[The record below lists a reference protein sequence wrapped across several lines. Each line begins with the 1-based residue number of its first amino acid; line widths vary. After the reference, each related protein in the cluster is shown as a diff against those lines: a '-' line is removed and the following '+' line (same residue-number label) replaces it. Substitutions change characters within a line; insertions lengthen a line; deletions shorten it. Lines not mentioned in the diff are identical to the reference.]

1 MTTCKKITLTA
12 AAMVLSAGL
21 AVGGTLAYLN
31 AVTETKTNTFTSSR
45 NITTTLTETEWTS
58 DSGKNY
64 LPGDVIKKNPVMNNE
79 SDQPVYMAV
88 KVDYLDD
95 KGNLMSAEE
104 FKKYASITDYDNDN
118 WKMATVNSDGS
129 EVWIYMTAVEAGEST
144 EALFNNVTVNAG
156 ITEEWSSAA
165 KTTTIY
171 KCDADGNKLSI
182 IDTTKEQYDPTV
194 IYKDADGNIVSA
206 GTLPT
211 FNIKVTVTGLKK
223 GFYSVIEEESWTPE
237 YTLIKKSD
245 NYSGNDSYKEC
256 EDIFIGK
263 RIDGTK
269 PEFFGLDKLHYG
281 NTADGDKAQADFS
294 NVIKKNYNW
303 LRDAASA
310 VNKFIR

>member
-1 MTTCKKITLTA
+1 MKGKQKILLLVCSVIAVVSVSCMA
-12 AAMVLSAGL
+12 AYALL
-21 AVGGTLAYLN
+21 KT
-31 AVTETKTNTFTSSR
+31 VTETKTNTFTSSR

-104 FKKYASITDYDNDN
+104 FKKYALITDYDNDN

-194 IYKDADGNIVSA
+194 VYKDADGNIVSA

-211 FNIKVTVTGLKK
+211 FNIKVT
-223 GFYSVIEEESWTPE
+223 GFAVQASTFADYNEAQPE
-237 YTLIKKSD
+237 LIKLVNSKTSA
-245 NYSGNDSYKEC
+245 
-256 EDIFIGK
+256 
-263 RIDGTK
+263 
-269 PEFFGLDKLHYG
+269 H
-281 NTADGDKAQADFS
+281 AQF
-294 NVIKKNYNW
+294 
-303 LRDAASA
+303 
-310 VNKFIR
+310 

>member
-104 FKKYASITDYDNDN
+104 FKKYALITDYDNDN

-182 IDTTKEQYDPTV
+182 IDTTKEQYDQTV

-211 FNIKVTVTGLKK
+211 FNIKVT
-223 GFYSVIEEESWTPE
+223 GFADQASTFADYNEAQPE
-237 YTLIKKSD
+237 LIKLVNSKTS
-245 NYSGNDSYKEC
+245 
-256 EDIFIGK
+256 
-263 RIDGTK
+263 
-269 PEFFGLDKLHYG
+269 
-281 NTADGDKAQADFS
+281 ADAQF
-294 NVIKKNYNW
+294 
-303 LRDAASA
+303 
-310 VNKFIR
+310 

>member
-95 KGNLMSAEE
+95 NGNLMSAEE

-118 WKMATVNSDGS
+118 WKMATVNS
-129 EVWIYMTAVEAGEST
+129 GEST
-144 EALFNNVTVNAG
+144 EALFNNVTVNTG

-194 IYKDADGNIVSA
+194 VYKDADGNIVSA

-211 FNIKVTVTGLKK
+211 FNIKVT
-223 GFYSVIEEESWTPE
+223 GFAVQASTFADYNEAQPE
-237 YTLIKKSD
+237 LIKLVNSKTSD
-245 NYSGNDSYKEC
+245 D
-256 EDIFIGK
+256 
-263 RIDGTK
+263 
-269 PEFFGLDKLHYG
+269 
-281 NTADGDKAQADFS
+281 AQF
-294 NVIKKNYNW
+294 
-303 LRDAASA
+303 
-310 VNKFIR
+310 

>member
-1 MTTCKKITLTA
+1 MKGKQKILLLVCSVIAVVSVSCMA
-12 AAMVLSAGL
+12 AYALL
-21 AVGGTLAYLN
+21 KT
-31 AVTETKTNTFTSSR
+31 VTETKTNTFTSSR

-104 FKKYASITDYDNDN
+104 FKKYALITDYDNDN

-194 IYKDADGNIVSA
+194 VYKDADGNIVSA

-211 FNIKVTVTGLKK
+211 FNIKVT
-223 GFYSVIEEESWTPE
+223 GFAVQASTFADYNEAQPE
-237 YTLIKKSD
+237 LIKLVNSKTS
-245 NYSGNDSYKEC
+245 
-256 EDIFIGK
+256 
-263 RIDGTK
+263 
-269 PEFFGLDKLHYG
+269 
-281 NTADGDKAQADFS
+281 ADAQF
-294 NVIKKNYNW
+294 
-303 LRDAASA
+303 
-310 VNKFIR
+310 

>member
-104 FKKYASITDYDNDN
+104 FKKYATITDYDNDN

-171 KCDADGNKLSI
+171 KCDADGN
-182 IDTTKEQYDPTV
+182 
-194 IYKDADGNIVSA
+194 IVNA

-211 FNIKVTVTGLKK
+211 FNIKVT
-223 GFYSVIEEESWTPE
+223 GFAVQASTFADYNAAQPE
-237 YTLIKKSD
+237 LIKLVNSKTS
-245 NYSGNDSYKEC
+245 
-256 EDIFIGK
+256 
-263 RIDGTK
+263 
-269 PEFFGLDKLHYG
+269 
-281 NTADGDKAQADFS
+281 ADAQF
-294 NVIKKNYNW
+294 
-303 LRDAASA
+303 
-310 VNKFIR
+310 

>member
-1 MTTCKKITLTA
+1 MKGKQKILLLVCSVIAVVSVSCMA
-12 AAMVLSAGL
+12 AYALL
-21 AVGGTLAYLN
+21 KT
-31 AVTETKTNTFTSSR
+31 VTETKTNTFTSSR

-104 FKKYASITDYDNDN
+104 FKKYATITDYDNDN

-129 EVWIYMTAVEAGEST
+129 EVWIYMTAVEAGEPT

-194 IYKDADGNIVSA
+194 VYKDADGNIVNA

-211 FNIKVTVTGLKK
+211 FNIKVT
-223 GFYSVIEEESWTPE
+223 GFAVQASTFADYNAAQPE
-237 YTLIKKSD
+237 LIKLVNSKTS
-245 NYSGNDSYKEC
+245 
-256 EDIFIGK
+256 
-263 RIDGTK
+263 
-269 PEFFGLDKLHYG
+269 
-281 NTADGDKAQADFS
+281 ADAQF
-294 NVIKKNYNW
+294 
-303 LRDAASA
+303 
-310 VNKFIR
+310 

>member
-182 IDTTKEQYDPTV
+182 IDTTKEQYDPV

-211 FNIKVTVTGLKK
+211 FNIKVT
-223 GFYSVIEEESWTPE
+223 GFAVQASTFADYNEAQPE
-237 YTLIKKSD
+237 LIKLVNSKTS
-245 NYSGNDSYKEC
+245 
-256 EDIFIGK
+256 
-263 RIDGTK
+263 
-269 PEFFGLDKLHYG
+269 
-281 NTADGDKAQADFS
+281 ADAQF
-294 NVIKKNYNW
+294 
-303 LRDAASA
+303 
-310 VNKFIR
+310 

>member
-1 MTTCKKITLTA
+1 
-12 AAMVLSAGL
+12 
-21 AVGGTLAYLN
+21 
-31 AVTETKTNTFTSSR
+31 
-45 NITTTLTETEWTS
+45 
-58 DSGKNY
+58 
-64 LPGDVIKKNPVMNNE
+64 
-79 SDQPVYMAV
+79 MAV

-104 FKKYASITDYDNDN
+104 FKKYATITDYDNDN

-211 FNIKVTVTGLKK
+211 FNIKVT
-223 GFYSVIEEESWTPE
+223 GFAVQASTFADYNEAQPE
-237 YTLIKKSD
+237 LIKLVNSKTS
-245 NYSGNDSYKEC
+245 
-256 EDIFIGK
+256 
-263 RIDGTK
+263 
-269 PEFFGLDKLHYG
+269 
-281 NTADGDKAQADFS
+281 ADAQF
-294 NVIKKNYNW
+294 
-303 LRDAASA
+303 
-310 VNKFIR
+310 

>member
-211 FNIKVTVTGLKK
+211 FNIKVTGFAVQASIFADYNETQPDCARSDTRALTVETQKSLKFVK
-223 GFYSVIEEESWTPE
+223 DMHGVRFDAYVKSENTWAEMGRRVPRAKALHSWHETC
-237 YTLIKKSD
+237 L
-245 NYSGNDSYKEC
+245 
-256 EDIFIGK
+256 
-263 RIDGTK
+263 
-269 PEFFGLDKLHYG
+269 
-281 NTADGDKAQADFS
+281 
-294 NVIKKNYNW
+294 
-303 LRDAASA
+303 ASA
-310 VNKFIR
+310 

>member
-1 MTTCKKITLTA
+1 
-12 AAMVLSAGL
+12 
-21 AVGGTLAYLN
+21 
-31 AVTETKTNTFTSSR
+31 
-45 NITTTLTETEWTS
+45 
-58 DSGKNY
+58 
-64 LPGDVIKKNPVMNNE
+64 MNNE

-194 IYKDADGNIVSA
+194 VYKDADGNIVSA

-211 FNIKVTVTGLKK
+211 FNIKVT
-223 GFYSVIEEESWTPE
+223 GFAVQASTFADYNAAQPE
-237 YTLIKKSD
+237 LIKLVNSKTS
-245 NYSGNDSYKEC
+245 
-256 EDIFIGK
+256 
-263 RIDGTK
+263 
-269 PEFFGLDKLHYG
+269 
-281 NTADGDKAQADFS
+281 ADAQF
-294 NVIKKNYNW
+294 
-303 LRDAASA
+303 
-310 VNKFIR
+310 